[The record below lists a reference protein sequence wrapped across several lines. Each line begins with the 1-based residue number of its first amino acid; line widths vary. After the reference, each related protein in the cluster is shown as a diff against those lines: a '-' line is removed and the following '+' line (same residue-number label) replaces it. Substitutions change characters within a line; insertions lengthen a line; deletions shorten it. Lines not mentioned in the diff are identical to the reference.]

1 MKSERKKIYML
12 KQLNKPWFNNSIVYY
27 WTLFVMQCKEIT
39 NDEWDLELPY
49 INLSYKRIKLTLLL
63 WIYKILIESVD
74 NRAMFGFILKFIKI
88 IVLMAFAMK
97 LAMHHEGSSV
107 LGCLLTVLAPSINS
121 YGAYRSSFKIMRKVV

>member
-74 NRAMFGFILKFIKI
+74 NRAMFGFILIFIKI

-97 LAMHHEGSSV
+97 LVMHHEGSSA
-107 LGCLLTVLAPSINS
+107 LICLLTVFAPSINS
-121 YGAYRSSFKIMRKVV
+121 YGAYRSSFNIMRKVV